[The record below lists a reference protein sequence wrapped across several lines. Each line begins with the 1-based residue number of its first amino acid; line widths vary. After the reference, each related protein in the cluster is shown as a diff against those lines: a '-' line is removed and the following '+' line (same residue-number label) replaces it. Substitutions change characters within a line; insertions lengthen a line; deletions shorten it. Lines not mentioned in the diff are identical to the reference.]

1 MKRFFI
7 IMLAI
12 SFLVALVSA
21 QEPATDRFEK
31 VVSRMVKAINE
42 GDYAGIQKDFGKVM
56 LDAFPLEK
64 SKTFFGNL
72 SAQYGKIQKLDPAQL
87 IPPNQAIFPAHFER
101 GILNIRV
108 ILDNQDKIIG
118 LWFLPHT
125 PSEPVAD
132 VNTVTD
138 VNVAA
143 EPNAAKPEWLQ
154 ELEGALERLK
164 RESEKEIHA
173 WMRGE
178 IENKAR
184 LAEAVQE
191 QATAELNF
199 IREFAVEEGAVKTTE
214 AVDRLLA
221 GRNERFGEI
230 AKRME
235 EERKRERLR
244 EREERRDRDREQRRR
259 DREDRRP
266 RERPSRRTGSD

>member
-1 MKRFFI
+1 MRRLFI
-7 IMLAI
+7 ITLAI
-12 SFLVALVSA
+12 LCLVVLVSA

-42 GDYAGIQKDFGKVM
+42 ADYVGIQKDFGKVM

-87 IPPNQAIFPAHFER
+87 IPPNQAIFPAHCER
-101 GILNIRV
+101 GILDIRV
-108 ILDNQDKIIG
+108 VLDNQDKIIG
-118 LWFLPHT
+118 LSFSPHT

-132 VNTVTD
+132 VNAVAD

-143 EPNAAKPEWLQ
+143 EPNAAKAEWIE
-154 ELEGALERLK
+154 ELEKALERVK
-164 RESEKEIHA
+164 REGEKEIRA
-173 WMRGE
+173 WLRGE
-178 IENKAR
+178 IENKPR

-191 QATAELNF
+191 QVAAELNF

-221 GRNERFGEI
+221 GRNERFEEI
-230 AKRME
+230 TKRME
-235 EERKRERLR
+235 EERRRERLR
-244 EREERRDRDREQRRR
+244 EREERRGRDREQRRR
-259 DREDRRP
+259 DREDRRT